1 MKTCYISDLDGTLL
15 DGSAQLTQY
24 TKNAL
29 NTLTKHGVNITAATA
44 RSPYSVRK
52 IFGGVNNA
60 LPMILMNG
68 VMFYD
73 NAKDE
78 IISYNEI
85 SRDAAVQVIKTVK
98 GFGITAFMY
107 LISDKKLIVRHEN
120 IDTPYMYDFYRQRLV
135 DYDKLFEY
143 TEDLEN
149 AVENGIVYFT
159 MLYDKCILEPICE
172 AVSKIDGISCS
183 FYNDIYSDMWYLEV
197 FSDKATKYNGAL
209 RLKEQYGFDRL
220 VAFGDSEN
228 DIPLFMAADVKLA
241 VENGCESIKSMADKI
256 LSGSDCVVK
265 YILGDA
271 GIDLSEKM

>member
-15 DGSAQLTQY
+15 DSSAQLTQF

-29 NTLTKHGVNITAATA
+29 SVLVKHGINITAATA

-52 IFGGVNNA
+52 IFSDVNIP

-85 SRDAAVQVIKTVK
+85 SSDAAVQVIKTVK

-107 LISDKKLIVRHEN
+107 LISGKKLIVRHEN

-135 DYDKLFEY
+135 DYGKQFEY

-159 MLYDKCILEPICE
+159 MLYDKSVLEPVCE
-172 AVSKIDGISCS
+172 AVSEIDGISCS

-228 DIPLFMAADVKLA
+228 DIPLFLACDVKLA
-241 VENGCESIKSMADKI
+241 VENGCESIKSMADEI

-265 YILGDA
+265 YILSDA
-271 GIDLSEKM
+271 GIDFPEKM

>member
-15 DGSAQLTQY
+15 DGSAQLTQF

-29 NTLTKHGVNITAATA
+29 SVLVKHGVNITAATA

-52 IFGGVNNA
+52 IFSGVNIP

-68 VMFYD
+68 VIFYD
-73 NAKDE
+73 NAKNE

-85 SRDAAVQVIKTVK
+85 SRSAALQVIKTVK

-120 IDTPYMYDFYRQRLV
+120 IDTPYMYDFYRQWLV
-135 DYDKLFEY
+135 NYGKQFEFAQN
-143 TEDLEN
+143 LEN

-159 MLYDKCILEPICE
+159 MLYDKSTLEPVCE

-228 DIPLFMAADVKLA
+228 DIPLFKAADVKLA
-241 VENGCESIKSMADKI
+241 VENGCESIKSMADEI

-265 YILGDA
+265 YISQDT

>member
-15 DGSAQLTQY
+15 DSSAQLTQY

-29 NTLTKHGVNITAATA
+29 NTLTKHGVNITSATA

-52 IFGGVNNA
+52 IFSGVNIP

-85 SRDAAVQVIKTVK
+85 SRDAAMQVIKTVK
-98 GFGITAFMY
+98 SFGITAFLY
-107 LISDKKLIVRHEN
+107 LISGKKLIVRHEN
-120 IDTPYMYDFYRQRLV
+120 IDTPYMYDFYKQRLIN
-135 DYDKLFEY
+135 YGKQFEFA
-143 TEDLEN
+143 EDLKN
-149 AVENGIVYFT
+149 AVTGGIVYFT
-159 MLYDKCILEPICE
+159 MLYDKSTLEPVCE

-209 RLKEQYGFDRL
+209 RLKEQFCFERL

-228 DIPLFMAADVKLA
+228 DIPLFEACDTKIA
-241 VENGCESIKSMADKI
+241 VENGCESIKSMADEI

-265 YILGDA
+265 YISQDA
-271 GIDLSEKM
+271 GIDLLENL

>member
-15 DGSAQLTQY
+15 DGSAQLTQF

-29 NTLTKHGVNITAATA
+29 SVLVKHGVNITAATA

-52 IFGGVNNA
+52 IFSGVNIP

-85 SRDAAVQVIKTVK
+85 SRDAAFQVIKTVK

-120 IDTPYMYDFYRQRLV
+120 IDTPYMYDFYRQWLV
-135 DYDKLFEY
+135 NYGKQFEY
-143 TEDLEN
+143 TEYLES
-149 AVENGIVYFT
+149 AVTDGIVYFT
-159 MLYDKCILEPICE
+159 MLYDKSVLEPVCE

-228 DIPLFMAADVKLA
+228 DIPLFKAADVKLA
-241 VENGCESIKSMADKI
+241 VENGCESIKSMADEI

-265 YILGDA
+265 YISQDT

>member
-15 DGSAQLTQY
+15 DGSAQLTHF

-29 NTLTKHGVNITAATA
+29 SILVKHGVNITAATA

-52 IFGGVNNA
+52 IFSGVNIP

-73 NAKDE
+73 NANDE

-85 SRDAAVQVIKTVK
+85 SRDTAAKIINTVK
-98 GFGITAFMY
+98 GFDITAFMY

-120 IDTPYMYDFYRQRLV
+120 IDTTYMYDFYRQRLV
-135 DYDKLFEY
+135 NYGKRFEY
-143 TEDLEN
+143 TKKLEN
-149 AVENGIVYFT
+149 AAEDGIVYFT
-159 MLYDKCILEPICE
+159 MLYDKNVLEPVCE

-209 RLKEQYGFDRL
+209 RLKEQYGFERL

-228 DIPLFMAADVKLA
+228 DIPLFLACDTKLA
-241 VENGCESIKSMADKI
+241 VENGCKSIKSMADKI

>member
-52 IFGGVNNA
+52 IFSGVNTA

-85 SRDAAVQVIKTVK
+85 SSDAALQVIKTVK

-149 AVENGIVYFT
+149 AVENSIVYFT